1 MPIEKFEN
9 VEYER
14 IAIAVP
20 SQGAV
25 VTPDTYYT
33 KAGHKDIFGIGVSCA
48 DEAALPG
55 TTMQMHI
62 DNKEV
67 FNNDFEVDMIYANY
81 ACPVNERF
89 YNYINRKIDK
99 SKIDIRL
106 TDAGTAAAYPYT
118 IYLYLQ
124 VNSVS

>member
-9 VEYER
+9 CEFER
-14 IAIAVP
+14 IAITVP
-20 SQGAV
+20 SSGAV
-25 VTPDTYYT
+25 VTPDPYYT
-33 KAGHKDIFGIGVSCA
+33 KSGHKEIFGIGMSCA

-55 TTMQMHI
+55 TTMQMSI

-67 FNNDFEVDMIYANY
+67 FNNDFEPRMIYANS

-89 YNYINRKIDK
+89 FNYINRKIDK
-99 SKIDIRL
+99 AKIDIRL
-106 TDAGTAAAYPYT
+106 TDATTATAYPYK
-118 IYLYLQ
+118 IYLYLM